1 MGTKVTIEGSRITP
15 TDKLPAGV
23 RTTVELTPSVQE
35 FINRG
40 FAVVIRREELP
51 DEDPV
56 EVPDVAPDA
65 ASDADAG
72 EGSDT
77 DAAPEADSVPDPAA
91 DQDAAP
97 AADSEPA
104 EKPSRSTRRGA
115 KTADEPKE

>member
-1 MGTKVTIEGSRITP
+1 MATKVTIEGSRITP

-40 FAVVIRREELP
+40 FAVVISREELP
-51 DEDPV
+51 DEEPV

-65 ASDADAG
+65 GSEADAG
-72 EGSDT
+72 EGGV
-77 DAAPEADSVPDPAA
+77 PEAADTADSAPDAAA

-97 AADSEPA
+97 APDSEQA
-104 EKPSRSTRRGA
+104 DKPSRSTRRGSKA
-115 KTADEPKE
+115 ADEPKE